1 MESSD
6 EWYLDSDYRSSLE
19 VDYQFGCL
27 MWVSLSLCECLSLS
41 LSAGGMWS
49 NAGWNQEQVKQ

>member
-41 LSAGGMWS
+41 LWV
-49 NAGWNQEQVKQ
+49 QEGCEAMLGEIRSE